1 MAFYSG
7 INGVLYFGTGTN
19 ATEGGCSAKV
29 KNWAWTTAQEVLDTT
44 SLCDTDRTIVPS
56 TRSTSGSCSLHYYGN
71 NSAASQLINKVIKLG
86 SSVGDGDNAPSEQ
99 VTFKLE
105 VEGNSITI
113 PAFITSAAMTCAVG
127 EVVSVDISFEAN
139 GAAITNTL

>member
-1 MAFYSG
+1 MASYSG
-7 INGVLYFGTGTN
+7 INGVLYFGTGTT

-29 KNWAWTTAQEVLDTT
+29 KNWAWTTTQEVLDTT
-44 SLCDTDRTIVPS
+44 SICDTDKTIVPS
-56 TRSTSGSCSLHYYGN
+56 TRSTTGSCSLHYYGS
-71 NSAASQLINKVIKLG
+71 NSAASQLINKVVKLG